1 MHERMNAPVRLILCS
16 LLGGSPIWLHFGS
29 PGSAARSDRDS
40 DQPRPGCFG
49 SIACGRSLVERLRR
63 FAAESPD
70 ATSVVGERKLLT
82 ILNAMVRD
90 GTTWNPALHLKD
102 V

>member
-1 MHERMNAPVRLILCS
+1 M
-16 LLGGSPIWLHFGS
+16 
-29 PGSAARSDRDS
+29 
-40 DQPRPGCFG
+40 
-49 SIACGRSLVERLRR
+49 ERLRR

>member
-1 MHERMNAPVRLILCS
+1 
-16 LLGGSPIWLHFGS
+16 
-29 PGSAARSDRDS
+29 
-40 DQPRPGCFG
+40 
-49 SIACGRSLVERLRR
+49 VERLRR

-82 ILNAMVRD
+82 ILNAMRD